1 MPTTAT
7 PDVLPAR
14 RAPGLRGHVPVR
26 VPGGVPGAALLALCL
41 LLAGCG
47 GPGRLEAD
55 QRVLDFGRTIKGQV
69 AERSVRITNGSRR
82 PVLLTAAIPSCPC
95 LVVDDSF
102 QRSLQPGESTT
113 IRVRLESWVVPAQK
127 FTGKH
132 LDVRSDDPEVQ
143 ALIVALHGEIVDRL
157 SVTPAQLRVGPDDAA
172 GRGEP
177 RRVRVRTPP
186 GCQAAIEEA
195 LVSRPDVLAFAPEPA
210 EGGLDL
216 VLQVK
221 GGAALR
227 GPLEATL
234 RLKVR
239 VTGCDLPPETSTH
252 EVRIQGSF

>member
-1 MPTTAT
+1 MPPTALIPPVST
-7 PDVLPAR
+7 RPRHAVAAR
-14 RAPGLRGHVPVR
+14 AR
-26 VPGGVPGAALLALCL
+26 AALLLALALALGLCTL
-41 LLAGCG
+41 LGGCG

-55 QRVLDFGRTIKGQV
+55 QRVLDFGRIVKGQA

-82 PVLLTAAIPSCPC
+82 AVLLTAAIPSCKC
-95 LVVDDSF
+95 LVVDPSF
-102 QRSLQPGESTT
+102 QRSLQPGESTS

-143 ALIVALHGEIVDRL
+143 ALIVALHGEIVERL

-186 GCQAAIEEA
+186 GCRAEVEEA
-195 LVSRPDVLAFAPEPA
+195 VVSHPEALAFVPEPA

-221 GGAALR
+221 GGATLR

-239 VTGCDLPPETSTH
+239 VSGCDLPPETSTH
-252 EVRIQGSF
+252 EVRIQGTF